1 MKNDSDIYSRIICIG
16 NHKVLSFN
24 LELIWTS
31 EFFKNLKLHKPVRRV
46 RLHFNTVRVYAV
58 ITTDPVIFGSL
69 IRFKQVSIW
78 NIVVLNC
85 ERKICNATR
94 KKIAAWTQ
102 LRKSLHTSQL
112 AHQAGAYLGFSSM
125 KRLRVFLLPPGW
137 DNSPSQG
144 YPSIKFTST
153 HLYTWVELERGTIRV
168 KCLYQEHNT
177 MSPAKARSPTP
188 RSSVERTNHK
198 ATALTKKAKLI
209 SCLNGIRFDIS
220 TWL

>member
-24 LELIWTS
+24 LELICTS

-46 RLHFNTVRVYAV
+46 RLHFNTVKVYAV
-58 ITTDPVIFGSL
+58 ITTDHCFGHPVIFGSL
-69 IRFKQVSIW
+69 MRFKQVSIW

-125 KRLRVFLLPPGW
+125 KRLRVFLPPLDG
-137 DNSPSQG
+137 
-144 YPSIKFTST
+144 ILV
-153 HLYTWVELERGTIRV
+153 HRRV
-168 KCLYQEHNT
+168 T
-177 MSPAKARSPTP
+177 PA
-188 RSSVERTNHK
+188 
-198 ATALTKKAKLI
+198 
-209 SCLNGIRFDIS
+209 
-220 TWL
+220 